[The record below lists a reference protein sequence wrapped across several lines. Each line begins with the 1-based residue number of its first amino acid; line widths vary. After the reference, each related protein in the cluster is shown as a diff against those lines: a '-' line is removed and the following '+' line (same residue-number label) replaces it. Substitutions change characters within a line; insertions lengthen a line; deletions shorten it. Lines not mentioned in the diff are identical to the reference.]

1 MTDLARNL
9 KRRTAAKGW
18 LTRAVISL
26 QILIADPDGTDE
38 FTLSDAVQEFD
49 KRLSTLDYVQS
60 EIECDLPNE
69 ELDADIEAA
78 ANFRDS
84 VRVCRMAA
92 GILLRDMSAAN
103 KPPQSADGDASSV
116 CGSVSNSSH
125 DSKKVEARLPKL
137 ELQNFLAMLKNGLP
151 PGTNPKLL
159 FMTLTFRKLLNSLIC
174 AVCCWVRRRIQ

>member
-18 LTRAVISL
+18 LTRAVNSL
-26 QILIADPDGTDE
+26 QTLIADPDGTDE
-38 FTLSDAVQEFD
+38 FTLRDAVQKFD
-49 KRLSTLDYVQS
+49 KHLSTLDDVKS

-84 VRVCRMAA
+84 VRECRMAA
-92 GILLRDMSAAN
+92 GKLLRDMSAAN

-116 CGSVSNSSH
+116 CGSVSAYRN
-125 DSKKVEARLPKL
+125 
-137 ELQNFLAMLKNGLP
+137 
-151 PGTNPKLL
+151 
-159 FMTLTFRKLLNSLIC
+159 
-174 AVCCWVRRRIQ
+174 